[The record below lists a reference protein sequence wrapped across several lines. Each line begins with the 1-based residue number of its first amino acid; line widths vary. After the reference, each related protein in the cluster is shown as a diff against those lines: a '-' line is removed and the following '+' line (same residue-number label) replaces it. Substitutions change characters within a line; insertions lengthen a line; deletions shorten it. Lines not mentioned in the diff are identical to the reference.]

1 MKTAIATLI
10 CFIIATSVNA
20 KTYVITSGKW
30 TDAKVWNNQYP
41 GTTIKAGDVVIIQG
55 QVVLTTPIIIEG
67 TLQVD
72 KGACMMGMQ
81 TLVISN
87 QGTFINNGNT
97 VMKTIVNEGTINNN
111 MILETKADADNTG
124 TIDNNNLL
132 SAGHNFNNL
141 RGTAGGK
148 GGVYVA
154 DNNINAAPEAAFGK
168 NVRFL
173 EGNET
178 QNKLAANRTN

>member
-1 MKTAIATLI
+1 MKTVIATLI
-10 CFIIATSVNA
+10 CLAATGFVNA
-20 KTYVITSGKW
+20 KTYIITSGKW

-41 GTTIKAGDVVIIQG
+41 GTTIQAGDVVIIKG
-55 QVVLTTPIIIEG
+55 QIVLTTAIIIEG

-97 VMKTIVNEGTINNN
+97 IMKSIVNEGTINNN
-111 MILETKADADNTG
+111 QILETKADADNTG

-141 RGTAGGK
+141 RGTACGK

-154 DNNINAAPEAAFGK
+154 DNNINAAPEATFGK

-178 QNKLAANRTN
+178 QHKLAATRTN